1 MKMTAQRMLLLTF
14 SAVIGAGIWLTG
26 FDKASWVLYVP
37 AGMALFAGITG
48 ICPGLIF
55 WKKCGLK

>member
-1 MKMTAQRMLLLTF
+1 MVFFTF
-14 SAVIGAGIWLTG
+14 AAVVGAGIWLTG

-37 AGMALFAGITG
+37 VGLSLFAGTTG
-48 ICPGLIF
+48 ICPSMIF